1 MCVLFHP
8 TASEEMLGA
17 SKQRHEPTQDP
28 IPLAAGIFQRHSA
41 QSPASFLR
49 NSTGTGA
56 RRGALLRTA
65 REPRAEPG
73 SAAGKLRRQSG
84 SRWGTA
90 AAEPSSAPP
99 PCGAR
104 ARTVAAALFRS
115 GLRAGPP
122 RSSPGLP
129 AGRAGPAR
137 SHSYGK
143 GRSPPRRGPRGPV
156 QRDEAAPGEAR
167 QWPERGATSRPQESR
182 RGVVGDLTPCPPRP
196 WHRAQPP
203 SLPAFPRAA
212 PRGASPP
219 AAVRGRHPPRSAPPA
234 PSRPR
239 SGRRHFDSKPLPRP
253 GRRSGHGACAAAL
266 RSLGHVVRG
275 SGGVGGGL
283 GLSWTVM
290 AVGAGAYPVAAVV

>member
-1 MCVLFHP
+1 MTFPLYFTLALHLCVLFHP
-8 TASEEMLGA
+8 TASEETLGA

-28 IPLAAGIFQRHSA
+28 IPLAAGIFQRHRA

-167 QWPERGATSRPQESR
+167 QWPERGATSRPQEPH

-196 WHRAQPP
+196 
-203 SLPAFPRAA
+203 
-212 PRGASPP
+212 
-219 AAVRGRHPPRSAPPA
+219 
-234 PSRPR
+234 
-239 SGRRHFDSKPLPRP
+239 
-253 GRRSGHGACAAAL
+253 
-266 RSLGHVVRG
+266 
-275 SGGVGGGL
+275 
-283 GLSWTVM
+283 
-290 AVGAGAYPVAAVV
+290 